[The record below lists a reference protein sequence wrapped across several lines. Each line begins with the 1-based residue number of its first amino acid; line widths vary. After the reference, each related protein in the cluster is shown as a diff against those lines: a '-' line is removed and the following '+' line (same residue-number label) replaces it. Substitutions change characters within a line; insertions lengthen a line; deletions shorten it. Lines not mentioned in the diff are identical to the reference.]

1 VQYLSA
7 ATTQGDLPV
16 PGFANMVHSELGSD
30 PIEVASFSGVCVSGM
45 QALKAAS
52 QQILSGE
59 KSSAISCAG
68 EVGSRSFKSTRFESQ
83 KHSPGF
89 DTEFLRWML
98 SGGSGAMFLSDTPN
112 PKGSSLQVEWITI
125 QSYSGSY
132 PLCMYVGKN
141 GEEGKTWLD
150 YADYQTAAIE
160 GAINLRQDV
169 RLLDNMIKLGVDGFF
184 ELIDQGQINPKEIDW
199 LV

>member
-1 VQYLSA
+1 MTARAIQALLSRTSQTMADVQYLSA

-68 EVGSRSFKSTRFESQ
+68 QVASRLFKSTCFESQ
-83 KHSPGF
+83 NHSPGF

-98 SGGSGAMFLSDTPN
+98 SDGSGAMLLSDTPN
-112 PKGSSLQVEWITI
+112 PKGFSLQVEWITI
-125 QSYSGSY
+125 KSYSGSY
-132 PLCMYVGKN
+132 PL
-141 GEEGKTWLD
+141 
-150 YADYQTAAIE
+150 
-160 GAINLRQDV
+160 
-169 RLLDNMIKLGVDGFF
+169 
-184 ELIDQGQINPKEIDW
+184 
-199 LV
+199 